1 MKEWEKLTNE
11 ALCLEY
17 QQTKSNELFEYFLE
31 RNRRLGL
38 SFAQKYLQIFPQYED
53 DFHQAIRVAMWRCMI
68 KYDAT
73 YETTFTTLFYY
84 YVRHECQAVVRM
96 RHSIRLPRY
105 VWQQLNRF
113 EEEHP
118 DRLYSLRSLDYDYND
133 GSEDEE
139 STLADLICDKGP
151 SPEELFIRSSTEK
164 KLIQT
169 IDTYLRPSEAIAI
182 KKYFGLDGNSPH
194 TLQQIGNEYNL
205 SRERVRQLVKKGL
218 NKLKARRRLIDE

>member
-17 QQTKSNELFEYFLE
+17 QRTKSNELFEYFLE

-139 STLADLICDKGP
+139 STLADLIADKGP
-151 SPEELFIRSSTEK
+151 SPEELC
-164 KLIQT
+164 IQSQLEARLVDI
-169 IDTYLRPSEAIAI
+169 IDLYLKPSEAMAI
-182 KKYFGLDGNSPH
+182 KMYYGLEGHQPH
-194 TLQQIGNEYNL
+194 TLEQIGRKYNVT
-205 SRERVRQLVKKGL
+205 RERIRQLIKRGL